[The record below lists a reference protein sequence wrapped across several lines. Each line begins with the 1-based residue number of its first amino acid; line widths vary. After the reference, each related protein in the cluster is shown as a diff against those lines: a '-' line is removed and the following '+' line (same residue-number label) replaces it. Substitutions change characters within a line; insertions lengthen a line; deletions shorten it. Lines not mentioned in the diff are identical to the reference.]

1 MNTKRAA
8 ACAALL
14 LATGGCV
21 SRHWTAPEADGV
33 VYDQR
38 TGRPLP
44 GVEVYRQLGRYQQEG
59 VGSTGLDGR
68 FLIQPERSW
77 KLMMQRTDP
86 GYFGSYVFR
95 KDGYVS
101 VTIPYGVVTGGATS
115 SRPPGMGTQR
125 IELKPER

>member
-1 MNTKRAA
+1 MNTKTAA

-14 LATGGCV
+14 LAVGGCA
-21 SRHWTAPEADGV
+21 SHWTAPEVDGV

-38 TGRPLP
+38 TGRPLA

-68 FLIQPERSW
+68 FIIGPDRSLR
-77 KLMMQRTDP
+77 LMMPFADP
-86 GYFGSYVFR
+86 HYFGRYLFM
-95 KDGYVS
+95 KDGYATLS
-101 VTIPYGVVTGGATS
+101 IPFGLNNGSATS

-125 IELKPER
+125 IELEPER